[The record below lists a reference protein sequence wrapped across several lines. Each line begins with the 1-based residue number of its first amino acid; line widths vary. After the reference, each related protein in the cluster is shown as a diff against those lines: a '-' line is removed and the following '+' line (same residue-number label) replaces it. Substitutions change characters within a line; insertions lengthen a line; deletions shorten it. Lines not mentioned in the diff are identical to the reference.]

1 MWSLSWG
8 VILLAAV
15 MLIIFFGLGE
25 RVLDRMGL
33 TNWQA
38 ILALILMAAGS
49 FVDIPIWR
57 GDINVTLNLGGAVI
71 PLLLVIFLLVKAGTN
86 KERGRAIFAAV
97 VTGIVTSVLGGVMM
111 TGELGERLAFLD
123 PLYLYP
129 LVAGIVGYLMGRSR
143 RSAFIAAILGV
154 MSLDIV
160 HWVWLAWNDV
170 PGTVYLGG
178 AGAFDS
184 IVFAGI
190 FAVVLA
196 EVVGETR
203 ERLQGGPSE
212 EGRDPALLANLKKV
226 GPEGEGNLE
235 FGKRHRKDEHQ
246 EKPGDSGQEDKE
258 EKRRWQGPAAPLTN
272 EIAEEFMDNREGAA
286 WQPIQSW
293 EKPVNIIRNDS
304 EKRTDIAW
312 SYATPGSN
320 NEEVVQ
326 KLSDEEKDKEGRG

>member
-86 KERGRAIFAAV
+86 KERWRALFAAL
-97 VTGIVTSVLGGVMM
+97 VTGIVTAVLGGVMM
-111 TGELGERLAFLD
+111 TGELGEQMAFLD

-129 LVAGIVGYLMGRSR
+129 LVAGIIGYLMGRSR

-154 MSLDIV
+154 MSLDVV
-160 HWVWLAWNDV
+160 HWVWLAWNNV

-235 FGKRHRKDEHQ
+235 FGRRNKQDE
-246 EKPGDSGQEDKE
+246 GQEQPGRDNQKDKE
-258 EKRRWQGPAAPLTN
+258 EKRHWQGPAAPLTN
-272 EIAEEFMDNREGAA
+272 EIAQEFMDKREGAA

-293 EKPVNIIRNDS
+293 EKPVNVVRNDS
-304 EKRTDIAW
+304 EDRTDIAW
-312 SYATPGSN
+312 SYATPGSD
-320 NEEVVQ
+320 NEKIAK
-326 KLSDEEKDKEGRG
+326 KLADEEIGKEDRV